1 MRVKRKYS
9 IVLAC
14 VLSVLL
20 LAGFL
25 GADAKIITWNGEP
38 LIDLD
43 ELIHS
48 TETGQE
54 GSSDDGAYVTPAP
67 KPGNGE
73 DDPNTPNPPKTETV
87 ETDGRYVI
95 EVYNNEIR
103 CGGLSFAYDKETNS
117 LKERA
122 IQALD
127 AAFKDIADKEIVIV
141 GDYAEAHTLRF
152 IVAYLN
158 EKFPDSLVIKYEPE
172 VDKNWGVSR

>member
-1 MRVKRKYS
+1 MKKKYG

-14 VLSVLL
+14 ILCVLL

-54 GSSDDGAYVTPAP
+54 GSTDDGAYVTPAP
-67 KPGNGE
+67 KPGIGD
-73 DDPNTPNPPKTETV
+73 DDPNNPNPPKTDTV
-87 ETDGRYVI
+87 ETDGKYVI
-95 EVYNNEIR
+95 EIYNNEIR
-103 CGGLSFAYDKETNS
+103 CGGLSFIYDKDTNS

-127 AAFKDIADKEIVIV
+127 GAFKDVEGKEIVIV
-141 GDYAEAHTLRF
+141 GDYAEAHTMRF
-152 IVAYLN
+152 MVAYLN
-158 EKFPDSLVIKYEPE
+158 ERFAEPPVIKYEPE
-172 VDKNWGVSR
+172 FDKNWGVSR